1 MIYNVPVWDMTGAH
15 KKSITVSIKLKY
27 YFERAPQ
34 VRPRV
39 LDRANL
45 SAERRCSW
53 GCGVSEDNIE
63 GWGGCNWE
71 WSTLLIVTNSDPVT
85 LSHHNSGGTLYK
97 TTNLRIIGIM
107 MGDTL
112 THSHEAD
119 IQHTILYDRLDSN
132 QCSLCICE
140 VWSYLSVRMTGCQ
153 YLAEE
158 VWGV

>member
-1 MIYNVPVWDMTGAH
+1 M
-15 KKSITVSIKLKY
+15 
-27 YFERAPQ
+27 
-34 VRPRV
+34 
-39 LDRANL
+39 
-45 SAERRCSW
+45 
-53 GCGVSEDNIE
+53 
-63 GWGGCNWE
+63 
-71 WSTLLIVTNSDPVT
+71 IVTNYDPVT

-119 IQHTILYDRLDSN
+119 IQHTILYDRL
-132 QCSLCICE
+132 SLILTNASLGICE